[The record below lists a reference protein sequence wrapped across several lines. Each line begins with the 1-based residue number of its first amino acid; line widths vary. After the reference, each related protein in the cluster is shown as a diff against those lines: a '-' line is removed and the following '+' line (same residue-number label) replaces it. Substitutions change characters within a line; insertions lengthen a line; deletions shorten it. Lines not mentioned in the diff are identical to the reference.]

1 MPFAMRRRVP
11 TVTALLVI
19 SLLSMLPPAS
29 LPETAPADQE
39 MPAPEGWAALQ
50 SGEPAKA
57 ASIFRE
63 ALDRSPMNPKLHFG
77 AGYAAYLLGRHDSAI
92 YALKKALEYD
102 PRFAQAAALLGEV
115 AYARGDLEL
124 AIRST
129 EKALTLKPGDAEM
142 KARLDRWRGESA
154 VHAKLDARPGARF
167 NVLFE
172 GTTQKAIGARVA
184 LVLETAY
191 LRVGK
196 ALNSYPSEALT
207 VVLYT
212 DQQFQDITR
221 GPAWAGGQFDGRIR
235 LAVGGALASP
245 RALDRVVTHEFVH
258 AAIASLAARN
268 VPTWV
273 HEGLASLFESTDQ
286 TWVTTVLSLTKGRIQ
301 LEHLE
306 GTFSRFDSSTAIV
319 AYAESTVAAQ
329 VLVERL
335 GPNLGVFLQMLGT
348 GHTVDQALSTLN
360 VRPEAFH
367 AEWRRRIGIRQ

>member
-1 MPFAMRRRVP
+1 MPFALCNGVP
-11 TVTALLVI
+11 TVSTLIVF
-19 SLLSMLPPAS
+19 SLLSVFPPAS
-29 LPETAPADQE
+29 LSEIAPADQE
-39 MPAPEGWAALQ
+39 TPAPEGWAALQ

-63 ALDRSPMNPKLHFG
+63 ALDRSPMNPTLHFG

-92 YALKKALEYD
+92 YSLKKALEYD

-115 AYARGDLEL
+115 AYARGDLDL
-124 AIRST
+124 AIRSM
-129 EKALTLKPGDAEM
+129 EKALTLKPGDTDI
-142 KARLDRWRGESA
+142 KVRLDRWRGESA
-154 VHAKLDARPGARF
+154 VHAKLDERPGVRF

-172 GTTQKAIGARVA
+172 GTTHKAIGDRVA
-184 LVLETAY
+184 RVLETAY
-191 LRVGK
+191 ARVGK

-221 GPAWAGGQFDGRIR
+221 GPAWSGGQFDGRIR
-235 LAVGGALASP
+235 LSVGGALDSP

-258 AAIASLAARN
+258 AAIASVAPRN
-268 VPTWV
+268 VPNWV
-273 HEGLASLFESTDQ
+273 HEGIASLFESTEP
-286 TWVTTVLSLTKGRIQ
+286 TWVTKVLSLTQRRIQ

-306 GTFSRFDSSTAIV
+306 DNFGRFDSGTAVV
-319 AYAESTVAAQ
+319 AYAESAVAAQ

-360 VRPEAFH
+360 VRPEAFQ
-367 AEWRRRIGIRQ
+367 AEWRRRIGMRE